1 MSTDYIRINNDIYDK
16 ISVNIS
22 NPALQFMWRFFM
34 PRRNAMSELRK
45 VKSVITCDLEGRIE
59 TYNQGAEQIFG
70 YRAEEVIGK
79 KRVSLFSPGQVVLA
93 YVPNWLKVAREQGK
107 FEGKTVFVRRDGT
120 PIPALVRI
128 TPTFRDGKQ
137 IGYCGVT
144 EVLENVDPAEVAPN
158 ISLMTRIF
166 TWLVI
171 TRAPFLTA
179 IIVPILVG
187 AAWVAYTTQGQPFPA
202 LSFWLTLVAGI
213 SMHIAA
219 NTFNDYFDWK
229 AGTDRVNNN
238 YFLPYSGGSRSIELG
253 LISERAL
260 FRVASASLLVSA
272 ALGVALAFISGPLVL
287 LFGLLGAFSSYFYT
301 APPLRLAAR
310 RGLGELAVGLNFGPL
325 ATAGTVYALTGQ
337 VSLVDFLIGVPIGLL
352 TTAILWINQFPDEA
366 ADRQTGKINLVVVLG
381 ARQAR
386 WGYLLLVAGAFGL
399 LLYWLVT
406 GLFPVGMVLAFFS
419 LPLAIYALRIAFREY
434 NQRSL
439 VRANSATIQLHLVA
453 GLLMFAGVL
462 VSAFWL

>member
-1 MSTDYIRINNDIYDK
+1 M
-16 ISVNIS
+16 
-22 NPALQFMWRFFM
+22 
-34 PRRNAMSELRK
+34 NATQQ
-45 VKSVITCDLEGRIE
+45 VKSVVTCDMEGRIE
-59 TYNQGAEQIFG
+59 TYNRGAEQIFG
-70 YRAEEVIGK
+70 YRADEVIGK
-79 KRVSLFSPGQVVLA
+79 KRVSLFSPGQVVLQH
-93 YVPNWLKVAREQGK
+93 VPNWLKIAREQGE
-107 FEGKTVFVRRDGT
+107 FESNTIFLRRDGT
-120 PIPALVRI
+120 PIPAHVRI
-128 TPTFRDGKQ
+128 TPTFRDGQQ

-144 EVLENVDPAEVAPN
+144 EVLENVDPAQVAPN

-202 LSFWLTLVAGI
+202 LPFWLTLLAGI
-213 SMHIAA
+213 AMHIAA

-229 AGTDRVNNN
+229 AGTDKVNNS

-253 LISERAL
+253 LISEKAL
-260 FRVASASLLVSA
+260 FRVAMVSLLISG
-272 ALGVALAFISGPLVL
+272 ALGVALAVISGPMVL

-310 RGLGELAVGLNFGPL
+310 RGLGELVVGLNFGPL

-337 VSLVDFLIGVPIGLL
+337 VSLVDFLVGVPIGLL
-352 TTAILWINQFPDEA
+352 TTAILWINQFPDEQ

-386 WGYLLLVAGAFGL
+386 WGYLLLLVAAFGL
-399 LLYWLVT
+399 LLYWMIT
-406 GLFPVGMVLAFFS
+406 GLFPIGMLLAFLS
-419 LPLAIYALRIAFREY
+419 LPLAVYATRIAFREY

-439 VRANSATIQLHLVA
+439 VRANSATIQLQLAA
-453 GLLMFAGVL
+453 GLLMFVGVL
-462 VSAFWL
+462 VSTFWL

>member
-1 MSTDYIRINNDIYDK
+1 
-16 ISVNIS
+16 
-22 NPALQFMWRFFM
+22 
-34 PRRNAMSELRK
+34 MSELHK

-59 TYNQGAEQIFG
+59 TFNQGAEQVFG
-70 YRAEEVIGK
+70 YSADEVIGK
-79 KRVSLFSPGQVVLA
+79 KRVSLFSPGQVVLEH
-93 YVPNWLKVAREQGK
+93 VPTWLKVAREQGE
-107 FEGKTVFVRRDGT
+107 FESKTVFVRRDGT

-144 EVLENVDPAEVAPN
+144 EVLENVDPIEVAPN
-158 ISLMTRIF
+158 ISLMTRVF

-187 AAWVAYTTQGQPFPA
+187 AGWVAYTTQGQPFPSLA
-202 LSFWLTLVAGI
+202 FWLALFAGI
-213 SMHIAA
+213 GMHIAA

-229 AGTDRVNNN
+229 AGTDKVNNN

-260 FRVASASLLVSA
+260 FRVALISLLVSA

-287 LFGLLGAFSSYFYT
+287 LFGGLGAFSSYFYT

-310 RGLGELAVGLNFGPL
+310 RGLGELTVGLNFGPL

-337 VSLVDFLIGVPIGLL
+337 VSLTDFLIGVPIGLL

-381 ARQAR
+381 TRRAR
-386 WGYLLLVAGAFGL
+386 WGYLLLVAAAFGL
-399 LLYWLVT
+399 VLYWLVS
-406 GLFPVGMVLAFFS
+406 GLLPIGVALAFVS

-439 VRANSATIQLHLVA
+439 VRANSATIQLHLAA

>member
-1 MSTDYIRINNDIYDK
+1 
-16 ISVNIS
+16 
-22 NPALQFMWRFFM
+22 
-34 PRRNAMSELRK
+34 MSELHQ
-45 VKSVITCDLEGRIE
+45 VKSVVTCDLEGRIE
-59 TYNQGAEQIFG
+59 TYNKGAEQVFG
-70 YRAEEVIGK
+70 YRADEVIGK
-79 KRVSLFSPGQVVLA
+79 KRVSLFSPGQVVLQH
-93 YVPNWLKVAREQGK
+93 VPNWLKIAREQGE
-107 FEGKTVFVRRDGT
+107 FESRTVFLRRDGT
-120 PIPALVRI
+120 PIPAHVRI
-128 TPTFRDGKQ
+128 TPTFRDGVQ

-144 EVLENVDPAEVAPN
+144 QVLENVDPVEVAPN
-158 ISLMTRIF
+158 ISLMTRVF

-187 AAWVAYTTQGQPFPA
+187 AAWVAYTAQGQPFPSLA
-202 LSFWLTLVAGI
+202 FWLTLFAGI
-213 SMHIAA
+213 AMHIAA

-229 AGTDRVNNN
+229 AGTDKVNNN

-260 FRVASASLLVSA
+260 FRVALISLLVSA
-272 ALGVALAFISGPLVL
+272 ALGVTLAVLSGPLVL

-310 RGLGELAVGLNFGPL
+310 RGLGELVVGLNFGPL

-337 VSLVDFLIGVPIGLL
+337 VSLADFLIGVPIGLL
-352 TTAILWINQFPDEA
+352 TTAILWINQFPDEQ

-386 WGYLLLVAGAFGL
+386 WGYLLLLAGAFGL
-399 LLYWLVT
+399 LLYWLIT
-406 GLFPVGMVLAFFS
+406 GLFPIGMLLAFLS
-419 LPLAIYALRIAFREY
+419 LPLAVYALRIAFCEY

-453 GLLMFAGVL
+453 GLLMVAGVL

>member
-1 MSTDYIRINNDIYDK
+1 M
-16 ISVNIS
+16 
-22 NPALQFMWRFFM
+22 
-34 PRRNAMSELRK
+34 NATQQ
-45 VKSVITCDLEGRIE
+45 VKSVVTCDMEGRIE
-59 TYNQGAEQIFG
+59 TYNRGAEQIFG
-70 YRAEEVIGK
+70 YRADEVIGK
-79 KRVSLFSPGQVVLA
+79 KRVSLFSPGQVVLQ
-93 YVPNWLKVAREQGK
+93 YVPNWLKIAREQGE
-107 FEGKTVFVRRDGT
+107 FESNTIFLRRDGT
-120 PIPALVRI
+120 PIPAHVRI
-128 TPTFRDGKQ
+128 TPTFRDGQQ

-144 EVLENVDPAEVAPN
+144 EVLENVDPAQVAPN

-202 LSFWLTLVAGI
+202 LPFWLTLLAGI
-213 SMHIAA
+213 AMHIAA

-229 AGTDRVNNN
+229 AGTDKVNNS

-253 LISERAL
+253 LISEKAL
-260 FRVASASLLVSA
+260 FRVAMVSLLISG
-272 ALGVALAFISGPLVL
+272 ALGVALAVISGPMVL

-310 RGLGELAVGLNFGPL
+310 RGLGELVVGLNFGPL

-337 VSLVDFLIGVPIGLL
+337 VSLVDFLVGVPIGLL
-352 TTAILWINQFPDEA
+352 TTAILWINQFPDEQ

-386 WGYLLLVAGAFGL
+386 WGYLLLLVAAFGL
-399 LLYWLVT
+399 LLYWMIT
-406 GLFPVGMVLAFFS
+406 GLFPIGMLLAFLS
-419 LPLAIYALRIAFREY
+419 LPLAVYATRIAFREY

-439 VRANSATIQLHLVA
+439 VRANSATIQLQLAA
-453 GLLMFAGVL
+453 GLLMFVGVL
-462 VSAFWL
+462 VSTFWL